1 MASSNS
7 SPAWKALQAHHGR
20 VAPTH
25 MRSLFEEDPE
35 RFSRFSL
42 KLGDLLLDYSKNRV
56 SAETMSLLVDLA
68 RAADVEGWRRRMF
81 AGEPVNTSEH
91 RAALHVALR
100 NRSGRPMPVDGAD
113 VMPAVE
119 AVLSRMREF
128 ADGLGGGART
138 GATGKPISHI
148 VNIGIGGSD
157 IGPAMVTEALTPYH
171 RPGLGVR
178 FVSNVDGTH
187 MAETLKGLD
196 AAATLFIVVSKTF
209 TTVETLANA
218 KTARVW
224 LTDALGEAAVAR
236 HFAAVTADAGAA
248 AAFGVE
254 ADNVFELWDWVGGRT
269 SLWSAAGLSI
279 AVAVG
284 MDRFEE
290 LLDGAHAMDEHFL
303 SAPLEANMP
312 VVLALLGIWYI
323 NFFGA
328 ECHAVLPYDQYLRR
342 LPAHV
347 QQLDMESN
355 GKSVAGDG
363 APAARAT
370 GPVVFGAPGTDG
382 QHAFFQLLHQGT
394 RLIPADFI
402 AAAETHNPVDGHH
415 ALLLANFFAQSAALM
430 TGKSAAEVGAG
441 LRDAGLDAAAAAR
454 LAPHK
459 AFEGNRPSNSILVRR
474 FDARTLGML
483 IALYEHKVFVQGVIW
498 GINSFDQWGVEL
510 GKELAATILP
520 ALDGA
525 QPAGGH
531 DSSTNGLIGH
541 FKDLTAAPP

>member
-7 SPAWKALQAHHGR
+7 SPAWKALQAHHSR
-20 VAPTH
+20 VAPAH
-25 MRSLFEEDPE
+25 MRTLFEEDPE

-42 KLGDLLLDYSKNRV
+42 KHGDLLLDYSKNRV
-56 SAETMSLLVDLA
+56 TAETMSLLADLA

-81 AGEPVNTSEH
+81 AGERINTSED

-100 NRSGRPMPVDGAD
+100 NRSGRPMAVDGAD

-119 AVLSRMREF
+119 AVLSRMRAF
-128 ADGLGGGART
+128 ADELGGGAWK
-138 GATGKPISHI
+138 GATGTPITDV
-148 VNIGIGGSD
+148 VNIGIGGSHL
-157 IGPAMVTEALTPYH
+157 GPAMVVEALTPY
-171 RPGLGVR
+171 RKPGLGVH

-187 MAETLKGLD
+187 MVETLKGLE
-196 AAATLFIVVSKTF
+196 AATTLFIVVSKTF
-209 TTVETLANA
+209 TTVETVANA
-218 KTARVW
+218 KTARAW
-224 LTDALGEAAVAR
+224 LAGALGEAAVGR
-236 HFAAVTADAGAA
+236 HFAAVTANAGAA
-248 AAFGVE
+248 ADFGVE
-254 ADNVFELWDWVGGRT
+254 AEHVFELWDWVGGRT

-312 VVLALLGIWYI
+312 VVLALLGVWYI
-323 NFFGA
+323 DFFGA
-328 ECHAVLPYDQYLRR
+328 GCHAVVPYDQYLRR
-342 LPAHV
+342 LPAHL

-355 GKSVAGDG
+355 GKSVTRDG

-370 GPVVFGAPGTDG
+370 APVVFGAPGTDG

-430 TGKSAAEVGAG
+430 TGGSAME
-441 LRDAGLDAAAAAR
+441 AAP

-459 AFEGNRPSNSILVRR
+459 ALAGNRPSNSILVRR

-510 GKELAATILP
+510 GKELAGTILP
-520 ALDGA
+520 AIEDA
-525 QPAGGH
+525 QPARGH
-531 DSSTNGLIGH
+531 DSSTDGLINH
-541 FKDLTAAPP
+541 FKALRAGPP

>member
-1 MASSNS
+1 
-7 SPAWKALQAHHGR
+7 
-20 VAPTH
+20 
-25 MRSLFEEDPE
+25 MRALFEEDPE

-56 SAETMSLLVDLA
+56 TAETMSLLTDLA

-81 AGEPVNTSEH
+81 AGERINSTED

-100 NRSGRPMPVDGAD
+100 NRSGRPMAVDGVDA
-113 VMPAVE
+113 MPAVE
-119 AVLSRMREF
+119 AVLSRMRAF
-128 ADGLGGGART
+128 ADALGDGVWK
-138 GATGKPISHI
+138 GATGAPISHI
-148 VNIGIGGSD
+148 VNIGIGGSHL
-157 IGPAMVTEALTPYH
+157 GPAMVVEALTPYH
-171 RPGLGVR
+171 KPRLGVH

-187 MAETLKGLD
+187 IAETLKDLE
-196 AAATLFIVVSKTF
+196 AATTLFIVASKTF
-209 TTVETLANA
+209 TTVETVANA
-218 KTARVW
+218 RTARAW
-224 LTDALGEAAVAR
+224 LAGALGEAAVGR
-236 HFAAVTADAGAA
+236 HFAAVTAEAGAA
-248 AAFGVE
+248 ADFGVE
-254 ADNVFELWDWVGGRT
+254 AKLVFELWDWVGGRT

-312 VVLALLGIWYI
+312 VVLALLGVWYI
-323 NFFGA
+323 DFFGA
-328 ECHAVLPYDQYLRR
+328 ECHAVVPYDQYLRR
-342 LPAHV
+342 LPAHL
-347 QQLDMESN
+347 QQLDMESS
-355 GKSVAGDG
+355 GKSVTRDG
-363 APAARAT
+363 APAAHAT

-402 AAAETHNPVDGHH
+402 AAALSHNPVDDHH

-430 TGKSAAEVGAG
+430 TGTSATEE
-441 LRDAGLDAAAAAR
+441 AR
-454 LAPHK
+454 LASHK
-459 AFEGNRPSNSILVRR
+459 ASAGNRPSNSILVRR

-510 GKELAATILP
+510 GKKLAGTILP
-520 ALDGA
+520 ELEDG
-525 QPAGGH
+525 QPVRSH
-531 DSSTNGLIGH
+531 DSSTDGLINY
-541 FKDLTAAPP
+541 FKDLKAKPQ

>member
-7 SPAWKALQAHHGR
+7 SPAWKTLQTHHR
-20 VAPTH
+20 QVAPIH
-25 MRSLFEEDPE
+25 MKTLFEEDPE

-42 KLGDLLLDYSKNRV
+42 NLGDLLLDYSKNRIT
-56 SAETMSLLVDLA
+56 AETMSLLTDLA
-68 RAADVEGWRRRMF
+68 RAVDVEDWRRRIF
-81 AGEPVNTSEH
+81 AGEPVNTTED
-91 RAALHVALR
+91 RAALHAALR
-100 NRSGRPMPVDGAD
+100 NRSGRAMAVGGAD

-119 AVLSRMREF
+119 AVLARMRAF
-128 ADGLGGGART
+128 ADGLGDAT
-138 GATGKPISHI
+138 TKGATGKPITDI

-157 IGPAMVTEALTPYH
+157 LGPAMVTEALTPYH
-171 RPGLGVR
+171 RPGLRVR

-187 MAETLKGLD
+187 MAETLKGLE
-196 AAATLFIVVSKTF
+196 AATTLFIIVSKSF

-218 KTARVW
+218 KTARAW
-224 LTDALGEAAVAR
+224 LAGTLGEAAVAR
-236 HFAAVTADAGAA
+236 HFAAVTANTGAA

-254 ADNVFELWDWVGGRT
+254 AEHVFELWDWVGGRT

-312 VVLALLGIWYI
+312 VILALLGVWYI
-323 NFFGA
+323 EFFGA

-355 GKSVAGDG
+355 GKSVTRDG
-363 APAARAT
+363 APAEHGT

-430 TGKSAAEVGAG
+430 AGKGASDVAEGQ
-441 LRDAGLDAAAAAR
+441 
-454 LAPHK
+454 APHK

-510 GKELAATILP
+510 GKELATAILP
-520 ALDGA
+520 EIEDAE
-525 QPAGGH
+525 PAHGH
-531 DSSTNGLIGH
+531 DSSTNGLINH
-541 FKDLTAAPP
+541 FKNLKGLKAGSP

>member
-7 SPAWKALQAHHGR
+7 SPAWNALQAHHAR

-25 MRSLFEEDPE
+25 MRTLFEEDPE

-81 AGEPVNTSEH
+81 AGEPVNTTED

-100 NRSGRPMPVDGAD
+100 NRSRRPMTIDGAD
-113 VMPAVE
+113 VMPGVD
-119 AVLSRMREF
+119 AVLSRMRGF
-128 ADGLGGGART
+128 ADGLGGGARE
-138 GATGKPISHI
+138 GATGKPITDI

-157 IGPAMVTEALTPYH
+157 IGPAMVSEALTPYH
-171 RPGLGVR
+171 LPGLGVR

-187 MAETLKGLD
+187 MAETLKGLE
-196 AAATLFIVVSKTF
+196 AATTLFIIVSKTF
-209 TTVETLANA
+209 TTPETLTNA

-224 LTDALGEAAVAR
+224 LTDALGEAAVAC
-236 HFAAVTADAGAA
+236 HFAAVTANAGAA

-254 ADNVFELWDWVGGRT
+254 AELVFELWDWVGGRT

-312 VVLALLGIWYI
+312 VTLALLGIWYI
-323 NFFGA
+323 DFFGA

-355 GKSVAGDG
+355 GKSVTRDG
-363 APAARAT
+363 TPAARPT

-430 TGKSAAEVGAG
+430 AGKRVSEAM
-441 LRDAGLDAAAAAR
+441 DQ

-459 AFEGNRPSNSILVRR
+459 AFAGNRPSNSVLVRC
-474 FDARTLGML
+474 FNARTLGML

-510 GKELAATILP
+510 GKELAATILTEIADAKP
-520 ALDGA
+520 T
-525 QPAGGH
+525 QGH
-531 DSSTNGLIGH
+531 DSSTNGLINH
-541 FKDLTAAPP
+541 FKDLTAGPS